1 MKASYVLAS
10 ITAAVWGLFV
20 LKGYSS
26 LEDMKN
32 QHVPGYP
39 SSGQANFYF
48 HFPIVVLLIV
58 LVALAASHYRSLKIP
73 AILLYALSLLAVLP
87 YLLGYT
93 GGV

>member
-1 MKASYVLAS
+1 MKTSYVLPS
-10 ITAAVWGLFV
+10 ITAAIWGLFV
-20 LKGYSS
+20 WKGYSS
-26 LEDMKN
+26 LEDLKG
-32 QHVPGYP
+32 QHVAGYP
-39 SSGQANFYF
+39 SSGQVNFYF

-58 LVALAASHYRSLKIP
+58 LIALAASHYRALKIP

>member
-1 MKASYVLAS
+1 MKTSHVLGS
-10 ITAAVWGLFV
+10 ITAAIWVFFVW
-20 LKGYSS
+20 KGYSS
-26 LEDMKN
+26 LKYLDG

-39 SSGQANFYF
+39 SSGQVNFYF

-58 LVALAASHYRSLKIP
+58 LIALAASRYRMLKIP
-73 AILLYALSLLAVLP
+73 AVLLYTLSLLAVLP